1 MTPPTRETTLT
12 PVRCA
17 TLRSR
22 AGLEVD
28 IVDYGAS
35 IAAIRVPVAGR
46 SVNTVLTYPALED
59 YRLNRDYLGAT
70 VGRYA
75 NRIANGRLRID
86 GSDHELDTHPSHCL
100 HGGPEG
106 FHAQRWTMDVEPAR
120 IRCRLVSPHGDQGF
134 PGRVDVRVDYRFV
147 NESALLID
155 YVATSDRATVVNL
168 ANHAY
173 FNLDGDGGSI
183 EEHLLRLKASRFTP
197 SDRDLIPTGEILSVE
212 NTEWDFRDPAT
223 LRDRLGRHGIDT
235 NFVIDNAAGVMRE
248 AAMLRSPK
256 TGIRLSV
263 QTTQPGLQVYT
274 AEQLGLPFAPRAAIC
289 LEAQNFPDAPNQAA
303 FPDAV
308 LTAGE
313 TYRQRTVYEYSVER
327 A

>member
-59 YRLNRDYLGAT
+59 YRLNRDSLGAT